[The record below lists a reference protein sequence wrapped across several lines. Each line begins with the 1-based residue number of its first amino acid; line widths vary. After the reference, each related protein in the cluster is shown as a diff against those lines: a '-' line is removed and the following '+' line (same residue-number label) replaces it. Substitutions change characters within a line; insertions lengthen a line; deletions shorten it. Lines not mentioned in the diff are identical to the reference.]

1 MSAFL
6 PILAVSTIM
15 VTGLSR
21 RHGSR
26 VEDLLP
32 DLAMRRGHG
41 LQSGDKVDVEGR
53 YRLTSPS
60 GETMVF
66 DSSEGA
72 GSTPNNKNVVWYG
85 YTVWITPAQFLSLND
100 RLDDG
105 RRTNERLN
113 AMREAS
119 RSLSW
124 GPPMLYV
131 EDAGDSFKVRN
142 HEGRHRMTVLSMM
155 GMGDTP
161 VPVHVITSG
170 LRSRDL
176 DPEDLLNRQIFRGS
190 TRVYPRAIAWAPS
203 PYHEIP
209 KLWVRGATTHGGP

>member
-1 MSAFL
+1 MSALL

-15 VTGLSR
+15 ATGLSR
-21 RHGSR
+21 RYGSR
-26 VEDLLP
+26 VEDPLP
-32 DLAMRRGHG
+32 NLAMRMGHD

-72 GSTPNNKNVVWYG
+72 GSTPNNRNVVWLG
-85 YTVWITPAQFLSLND
+85 YTAWITPAQFLSLND
-100 RLDDG
+100 RLDHDQG
-105 RRTNERLN
+105 TNERLN

-119 RSLSW
+119 KSLSW

-155 GMGDTP
+155 GMTHVP

-170 LRSRDL
+170 FRSRDL
-176 DPEDLLNRQIFRGS
+176 DPEDLLNRRIFRGFTS
-190 TRVYPRAIAWAPS
+190 VSPRAIAWAPS
-203 PYHEIP
+203 PRHEIP
-209 KLWVRGATTHGGP
+209 RLWVRGAATHGGP